1 MLFEGLTL
9 SLSMGQ
15 AMAIIGANGCGKS
28 TLLAGL
34 SGLLP
39 LTEGTIQL
47 TFESGETLEGGKA
60 ISDFCHHLG
69 HHNAMKQDLTV
80 EDNLRFWQQF
90 SGNQSAITIDDA
102 LIALK
107 LEHTK
112 SMPFGFL
119 STGQRRRI
127 AIARLMVSHRPL
139 WLLDEPTSGL
149 DAGSVTLFESLM
161 ADHLA
166 KGGIIIAATHLPLGK
181 QKDWQEDWQTID
193 LTTYA
198 PAGDPS

>member
-1 MLFEGLTL
+1 
-9 SLSMGQ
+9 
-15 AMAIIGANGCGKS
+15 MAIMGANGCGKS

-39 LTEGTIQL
+39 LQNGTIEL
-47 TFESGETLEGGKA
+47 VFDSGEKIEGGKA

-90 SGNQSAITIDDA
+90 STSGQETSELSIDQA
-102 LIALK
+102 LKALK

-127 AIARLMVSHRPL
+127 AIARLMISHRPL

-149 DAGSVTLFESLM
+149 DSGSVALFEGLM
-161 ADHLA
+161 ANHLA
-166 KGGIIIAATHLPLGK
+166 MGGMIIAATHLPLGD
-181 QKDWQEDWQTID
+181 QAMWRMLD
-193 LTTYA
+193 LTNYA
-198 PAGDPS
+198 PSGDQP